1 MQEQENILSKV
12 NLPEDV
18 KKLDRNELK
27 ILCDEIR
34 QSLINSLSK
43 SGGHLSSNLGTVE
56 LAVAIH
62 RVFDS
67 PIDQIVWDVGHQA
80 YAHKMLTGRKDRFS
94 TLRKKGG
101 LSGFPNPKES
111 EHDPFVVGH
120 SSTSLAAA
128 FGLARAKSISGDD
141 GHVVAVIGDG
151 AASGGLFYE
160 GLNNIGRYHD
170 RLIVIL
176 NDNKVGISKS
186 KGGFAQYLSEIRV
199 RPKYFKM
206 KDKIEPLISNIPLIG
221 KWLRKRIVRSKSML
235 KYALYHT
242 TWFEEF
248 GFSYMGPVDGHDVN
262 SLCDVLKRA
271 KSVNKPVFIHVNT
284 VKGKGY
290 KYAEDN
296 PGAYHGVKPFDP
308 SVGNSSNKTS
318 DGFSEAFGNFMVE
331 FGKQNEKIV
340 AICPAM
346 KYATGLD
353 KFASEFPRRFLDV
366 GIAESLAVTCASGM
380 AKNKMIPVVAVY
392 STFLQRAYDQVLH
405 DAAID
410 NQHIVLAV
418 DRAGIVGE
426 DGETHQGIFDVAFL
440 STIPNVTIFSPSST
454 SELKDCLYNAIYN
467 QKGVVAVRY
476 PRGNQEH
483 LQPKFDISSTDK
495 VFYYTDADNNNKKL
509 IITYGRIYCECAK
522 AVELYEKQGE
532 GADILKLV
540 NLSLTD
546 DILNEIMSY
555 NDVLFVE
562 EGSENG
568 SISQKLG
575 NLLAQKGF
583 VGKYRT
589 RTLGNT
595 FVPHQSVAEAF
606 NEYGIDAENI
616 FKLLKE

>member
-1 MQEQENILSKV
+1 MQEQDNILSKV
-12 NLPEDV
+12 DLPQDV
-18 KKLDRNELK
+18 KKLEKNELTM
-27 ILCDEIR
+27 LCDEIR
-34 QSLINSLSK
+34 QSLIQSLSK

-62 RVFDS
+62 RIFDS

-80 YAHKMLTGRKDRFS
+80 YAHKMLTGRKNRFS

-120 SSTSLAAA
+120 SSNSLAAA

-176 NDNKVGISKS
+176 NDNKVGISKN
-186 KGGFAQYLSEIRV
+186 KGGFAKYLSEIRV

-206 KDKIEPLISNIPLIG
+206 KDNIERVISNIPFVG
-221 KWLRKRIVRSKSML
+221 KKLRRRIVRSKSML

-262 SLCDVLKRA
+262 SLCDVLSRA

-308 SVGNSSNKTS
+308 SVGNPQNKTS
-318 DGFSEAFGNFMVE
+318 DGFSEAFGNYMVE
-331 FGKQNEKIV
+331 LGKKDEKLV

-366 GIAESLAVTCASGM
+366 GIAESLAVTCASGL
-380 AKNKMIPVVAVY
+380 AKNGMIPVVAVY
-392 STFLQRAYDQVLH
+392 STFLQRAYDQILH

-426 DGETHQGIFDVAFL
+426 DGETHQGMFDVAFL
-440 STIPNVTIFSPSST
+440 SSIPNVTIFSPSNLG
-454 SELKDCLYNAIYN
+454 ELKDCLYNAIYN
-467 QKGVVAVRY
+467 QSGVVAVRY
-476 PRGNQEH
+476 PRGNQ
-483 LQPKFDISSTDK
+483 QAVAPKYDISDINSA
-495 VFYYTDADNNNKKL
+495 FYHTDADNSSRKL
-509 IITYGRIYCECAK
+509 IVTYGRVFVECTK
-522 AVELYEKQGE
+522 AVEELEKQRV

-546 DILNEIMSY
+546 DVVKEIMNY
-555 NDVLFVE
+555 NEVIFVE

-568 SISQKLG
+568 SVSQKLG
-575 NLLAQKGF
+575 NILAQKGF
-583 VGKYRT
+583 SGKYKT

-616 FKLLKE
+616 LKLLKE